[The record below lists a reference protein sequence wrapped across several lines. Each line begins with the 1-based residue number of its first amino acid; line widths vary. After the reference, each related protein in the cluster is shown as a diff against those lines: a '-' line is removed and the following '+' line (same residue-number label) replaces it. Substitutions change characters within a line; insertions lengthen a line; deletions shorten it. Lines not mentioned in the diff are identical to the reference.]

1 MRARPVDLARIGLG
15 GLALARPDVVLDVVR
30 SADDRRVRA
39 VVRFLGARYVAQ
51 GAAGL
56 VVDRSW
62 VAPVDAAVDAL
73 HALSMVG
80 AAALWPAHRRAAVAS
95 AASALLLAA
104 ADLRSRSRAAHSES
118 WG

>member
-30 SADDRRVRA
+30 STDDRRARA

-62 VAPVDAAVDAL
+62 VVPVDAAVDAL

-80 AAALWPAHRRAAVAS
+80 AAALWPAHRRAALAS
-95 AASALLLAA
+95 AASASLLAA
-104 ADLRSRSRAAHSES
+104 ADLRHSRATHSES